1 MAELTHD
8 GLDGLIKSLQ
18 ELADIP
24 PEVQDDILNAQADI
38 AVAAQKRKIRAYG
51 IYDLNSRSTAHVA
64 NSIKKG
70 KVKLTKDGYRAI
82 YVTAAGSRRRG
93 KTTTRNAEILFVNEY
108 GKKTQRARPA
118 VRDANEECADEVAAV
133 ALQIYDKFLESK
145 NL

>member
-1 MAELTHD
+1 
-8 GLDGLIKSLQ
+8 
-18 ELADIP
+18 
-24 PEVQDDILNAQADI
+24 
-38 AVAAQKRKIRAYG
+38 
-51 IYDLNSRSTAHVA
+51 VA